1 MTAYLTRFGDCHIF
15 SGSYG
20 CQPHVRCRWGA
31 GYWSCGWHGVILCT
45 RNIKKDSK
53 NEISIT
59 TKSWKYHISSNSIIH
74 EEKRFFLF
82 YWPLSQNPQCLA
94 QCSLMFSEFLQGSEI
109 LFCLMYPIQSSS
121 VSIGWNPSS
130 LGHSG
135 MCMQSTGIYANQ
147 VEW

>member
-45 RNIKKDSK
+45 RNIKRFQKW
-53 NEISIT
+53 NI
-59 TKSWKYHISSNSIIH
+59 YHNKIIIH

-147 VEW
+147 VE